1 MTTPTLPTPA
11 QLLGG
16 PAQALAS
23 IERSLPLG
31 APPIAVSQFL
41 QSLANSV
48 PALPAPGAT
57 GGLPFPA
64 LGSPLG
70 STPNILASILPQAPR
85 APARTPA
92 NGSPLVLP
100 AGRTGVG

>member
-1 MTTPTLPTPA
+1 MTTPAFPTPA

-16 PAQALAS
+16 PAQALAG

-31 APPIAVSQFL
+31 APPIAVSQVL

-64 LGSPLG
+64 IGAPLG
-70 STPNILASILPQAPR
+70 ATPNILAAILPQAPR
-85 APARTPA
+85 APVRTA
-92 NGSPLVLP
+92 VNGSPLVLP
-100 AGRTGVG
+100 AGRTGIG